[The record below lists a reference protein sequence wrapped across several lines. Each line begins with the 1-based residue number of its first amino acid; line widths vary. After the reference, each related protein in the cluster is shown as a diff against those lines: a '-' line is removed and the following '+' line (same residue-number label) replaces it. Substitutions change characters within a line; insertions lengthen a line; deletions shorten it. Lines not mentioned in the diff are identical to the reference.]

1 MPFLRHQRVTSLIQ
15 EHLNKI
21 IMREME
27 FGLPGQG
34 GALVTITE
42 VVIQKDLDYAD
53 VYVSVI
59 PDDRTEDVVMKLN
72 GSKGYLKHLMIRKIN
87 IRPMPEI
94 RFIVDTG
101 MSHAAKLEKTFMQI
115 EKEMKTETEKES
127 ARAAEEAGEIEK
139 AD

>member
-15 EHLNKI
+15 EHLNKV

-42 VVIQKDLDYAD
+42 VLIQKDLDYAD

-59 PDDRTEDVVMKLN
+59 PDERSKDVVAKLN
-72 GSKGYLKHLMIRKIN
+72 ESRSYLKHLLLRRIN
-87 IRPMPEI
+87 IKPMPEI
-94 RFIVDTG
+94 RFIRDTG
-101 MSHAAKLEKTFMQI
+101 MSRAAELEKTFMKI
-115 EKEMKTETEKES
+115 EKENKE
-127 ARAAEEAGEIEK
+127 E
-139 AD
+139 

>member
-1 MPFLRHQRVTSLIQ
+1 MAFLRHQRVTSLIQ
-15 EHLNKI
+15 EHLNAI

-27 FGLPGQG
+27 FG

-42 VVIQKDLDYAD
+42 VIIQKDLDYAD

-59 PDDRTEDVVMKLN
+59 PDERAEEVVMKLN
-72 GSKGYLKHLMIRKIN
+72 GSKGYLKHLMVRKIN

-94 RFIVDTG
+94 RFIMDTG
-101 MSHAAKLEKTFMQI
+101 MSHAAKLEKTFIEI
-115 EKEMKTETEKES
+115 EKEMKTADEKEI

-139 AD
+139 DAKSE

>member
-27 FGLPGQG
+27 FG

-59 PDDRTEDVVMKLN
+59 PDDRSEDVVMKLN

-101 MSHAAKLEKTFMQI
+101 MSHAAKLEKTFIQI
-115 EKEMKTETEKES
+115 EKEMKTEAEKE
-127 ARAAEEAGEIEK
+127 AAKAPEEAGEIEK
-139 AD
+139 TEESE

>member
-1 MPFLRHQRVTSLIQ
+1 MYQRYQRVTSLIQ

-27 FGLPGQG
+27 FG

-42 VVIQKDLDYAD
+42 VLIQKDLDYAD

-87 IRPMPEI
+87 IRPMPDI
-94 RFIVDTG
+94 RFIMDTG
-101 MSHAAKLEKTFMQI
+101 MSHAAKLEKTFIEI
-115 EKEMKTETEKES
+115 EKEMKTADEKEITK
-127 ARAAEEAGEIEK
+127 AAEEVGEIEK
-139 AD
+139 DAKSE